1 VVRLPRTVPALPVQ
15 NTEEAAEF
23 YQQRLGFTALY
34 QDDGFARLA
43 LGEAEV
49 HL

>member
-1 VVRLPRTVPALPVQ
+1 VQ
-15 NTEEAAEF
+15 NIEEAVVF

-43 LGEAEV
+43 R
-49 HL
+49 